1 MKKAFLTVLCVV
13 VGAGVAL
20 GQDILPVGA
29 LPVVEDTAV
38 ASEPKDESVVLL
50 TEVMEHAVVHQDSAI
65 TQLMR
70 DKRLGIQRGQQAT
83 DGFRLQ
89 VYASNAQ
96 QTAKNEALLLQQR
109 LEGEIDVPVYA
120 LSEPPFWKVRIGNFR
135 TREEANAYKEVFLQY
150 FPDLQGGTYV
160 VPDKIILVQ

>member
-1 MKKAFLTVLCVV
+1 MKKVFLIVLSVM
-13 VGAGVAL
+13 AWASVAM
-20 GQDILPVGA
+20 GQDILPE
-29 LPVVEDTAV
+29 PVASAAEDTAEV
-38 ASEPKDESVVLL
+38 RAQEDVPVVLL

-65 TQLMR
+65 TRLMR
-70 DKRLGIQRGQQAT
+70 DKRLGVQRGQQEA

-109 LEGEIDVPVYA
+109 LENKIDMPVYA

-135 TREEANAYKEVFLQY
+135 TREDANAYKEVFLQY

>member
-1 MKKAFLTVLCVV
+1 MRKAFLTVLSVV
-13 VGAGVAL
+13 VWAGVAV
-20 GQDILPVGA
+20 GQDILPEPMV
-29 LPVVEDTAV
+29 PVAEDTAV
-38 ASEPKDESVVLL
+38 VREPKDVPVVLL

-65 TQLMR
+65 TRLMR
-70 DKRLGIQRGQQAT
+70 DKRLGIQRGQQET

-96 QTAKNEALLLQQR
+96 QSAKNEALLLQQR

-120 LSEPPFWKVRIGNFR
+120 LLEPPFWKVRIGNFR

>member
-1 MKKAFLTVLCVV
+1 MRKAFLTVLGVV
-13 VGAGVAL
+13 AWAGIAA
-20 GQDILPVGA
+20 GQDILPE
-29 LPVVEDTAV
+29 PVAPAAEDTAV
-38 ASEPKDESVVLL
+38 VNVKEDVPVVLL
-50 TEVMEHAVVHQDSAI
+50 TEVMEHAVVYQDSAI

-70 DKRLGIQRGQQAT
+70 DKRLGIQRGQQEA

-96 QTAKNEALLLQQR
+96 QSAKNEALLLQQR

>member
-1 MKKAFLTVLCVV
+1 MRKAFLTVLSVV
-13 VGAGVAL
+13 FLAGIAV
-20 GQDILPVGA
+20 GQDILPEPVA
-29 LPVVEDTAV
+29 LAAEDTAV
-38 ASEPKDESVVLL
+38 VREPKDVPVVLL

-65 TQLMR
+65 TRLMR
-70 DKRLGIQRGQQAT
+70 DRRLGIQRGQQET

-160 VPDKIILVQ
+160 VPDKIILIQ